1 MQLRGTRGAES
12 EVANAGKVGGPYLFT
27 LKMSDLSLRHSSP
40 SGESHRQ
47 RDGTRAASQ
56 APFKSGGC
64 RLKNLRPQQGSINP
78 FPSRLKTPLV
88 DDDLDSWQE
97 EGEPRVSFPS
107 CEHRWKPQPLA
118 HPAKGSVGAA
128 RSPAPVERLR
138 LSGWGTETPVSGRSP
153 FDPSYNPSTPY
164 LREKTS

>member
-1 MQLRGTRGAES
+1 MRWPTLGRLEGRI
-12 EVANAGKVGGPYLFT
+12 FT

-56 APFKSGGC
+56 TPFKSGGC
-64 RLKNLRPQQGSINP
+64 RLKNLQGSINP

-88 DDDLDSWQE
+88 DDDLDSRQE
-97 EGEPRVSFPS
+97 EGEPCVSFPP

-118 HPAKGSVGAA
+118 QPAKGLVGAA
-128 RSPAPVERLR
+128 RSPAPMEQLR
-138 LSGWGTETPVSGRSP
+138 RSGWGTETPVSGRSP
-153 FDPSYNPSTPY
+153 FDPSYNPSTPD